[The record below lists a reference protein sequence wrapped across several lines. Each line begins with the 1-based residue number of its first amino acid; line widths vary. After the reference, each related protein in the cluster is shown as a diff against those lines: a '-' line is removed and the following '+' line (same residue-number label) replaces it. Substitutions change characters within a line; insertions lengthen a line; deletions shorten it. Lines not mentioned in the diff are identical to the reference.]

1 MSQRILGAIRDRA
14 RLVYLSAR
22 LIAGRWWWVVPVI
35 PLLWTAYLILSLV
48 FQWGDTDEYSAY
60 SAQNLMIAVP
70 LASLAIGL
78 GVRIIAAEIDS
89 RTLEIAYT
97 VPGGTR
103 KVWLA
108 KLAAAALMLAVAELL
123 LAGVARVLLTD
134 FPVGVLYTAFQAAIF
149 YLVLSMALSALFKS
163 EVTGALVSIPVLIIG
178 MSLSPFR
185 PSPFFNTLLPQ
196 IADRADP
203 SDVLAWTIQN
213 RVGYALVILAI
224 VALAFAR
231 AERREQMMSG

>member
-1 MSQRILGAIRDRA
+1 MSARIRGAFRDGV

-22 LIAGRWWWVVPVI
+22 LIAGRWWWAVPFI

-48 FQWGDTDEYSAY
+48 FEWGEAGEYSPY
-60 SAQNLMIAVP
+60 NAQNLLIAVP
-70 LASLAIGL
+70 LSMLAIGL
-78 GVRIIAAEIDS
+78 GVRIIAAELDS

-103 KVWLA
+103 RVWLA
-108 KLAAAALMLAVAELL
+108 KLTAAAMMLAAAELL
-123 LAGVARVLLTD
+123 LAGVARVFLTS
-134 FPVGVLYTAFQAAIF
+134 FPVGVLYTAFQAAVF

-163 EVTGALVSIPVLIIG
+163 EVTGALAAVPVWIFGL
-178 MSLSPFR
+178 SLWAFR
-185 PSPFFNTLLPQ
+185 PSPFFNTLVPE

-203 SDVLAWTIQN
+203 SDILAWTIQN

-224 VALAFAR
+224 VALAFGR

>member
-1 MSQRILGAIRDRA
+1 MSEKILGAVRDRA

-22 LIAGRWWWVVPVI
+22 LIAGRWWWAVPLI
-35 PLLWTAYLILSLV
+35 PLVWTAYLMLALV
-48 FQWGDTDEYSAY
+48 FEWGDNGDYAPY
-60 SAQNLMIAVP
+60 NAQNLLIAVP
-70 LASLAIGL
+70 LSMLAIGL
-78 GVRIIAAEIDS
+78 GVRIIAAELDS

-97 VPGGTR
+97 VPGGTHT
-103 KVWLA
+103 VWTA
-108 KLAAAALMLAVAELL
+108 KLTAAALMLAAAGLL
-123 LAGVARVLLTD
+123 LAGAASVFTP
-134 FPVGVLYTAFQAAIF
+134 FPVGVLYTAFQAAVF

-163 EVTGALVSIPVLIIG
+163 EVTGALVSIPFWIFGL
-178 MSLSPFR
+178 MLSPFR
-185 PSPFFNTLLPQ
+185 PSPFYNTLLPP

-224 VALAFAR
+224 VALAFGR